1 MTTVEATA
9 QNATEFTL
17 ADTEQSVAQRF
28 ETLVERYGERL
39 AITDTSGSVTYSA
52 LNQLANRFAH
62 QIIARVPA
70 EKPARVALYLEKGIP
85 QIAAILAIL
94 KCGHTYVP
102 IDPAFPQARNR
113 YIYQES
119 QAALII
125 SNGASLAAA
134 QELAGD
140 DTAVLNLDAVPEH
153 NDSNNP
159 GVSVSPD
166 TLAYI
171 IYTSGSTG
179 TPKGVVQNNRNL
191 LHGCMRR
198 SNLQHVTP
206 EDRMTLLYSC
216 SVIASV
222 YCIFG
227 ALLNGAALFPYD
239 FHKEGVAKL
248 ADWMQSR
255 RITIYHSV
263 ASLFREFAA
272 QYRPEEDN
280 HFAIRLVTF
289 GGERVLTSDIE
300 LARKVFSPDIEF
312 YTGLGSTETGTI
324 RYYHIGPDTALDGD
338 VVPIGYPVEGVDIL
352 LLDENGVEV
361 APGQVGE
368 ITARSRYLA
377 LGYWKNLEASAK
389 AFSRDRQDPR
399 ITIYR
404 TGDLGQMDADGLL
417 HHRGRRDFQVK
428 IRGFR
433 VEVSEVEARL
443 LAHPDI
449 VEAVIVAREHQRE
462 TQLVAYLV
470 PVAGRA
476 PSVQQLRDHM
486 SATLSYYMIPTLYV
500 QLEQLPKT
508 PNNKVDRNA
517 LPSVT
522 ESLTLPGTP
531 YMPAQGKTEAR
542 LVEYCQELLGKDAVS
557 ITDNFFAL
565 GGHSLNAT
573 QLLAR
578 INEQFDVNLSMR
590 SIFEEKDLSALAA
603 HIDTLVTTHAGA
615 RKRSSTNSSTHN
627 GSDSGSEIHG
637 IEQGIAPAPV
647 GTRIPLS
654 SAQKRM
660 WLAEKLWGNS
670 RAYKISNS
678 VLLRG
683 ALNITALEQALAT
696 VLERHDILRTV
707 FPEDADGPY
716 QQVLPR
722 TSFSLNT
729 IDLRRE
735 PQKGR
740 ATRALAYCQ
749 KLLREADALAQGPL
763 FHAHLI
769 RIEDETAILA
779 LSFHHI
785 IYDNIWSS
793 GIFFTEL
800 GKLYGAL
807 DTGKTIAL
815 PSQSLQFAD
824 YAYWEQQRGVSP
836 TYREQLNYWRNQLA
850 ALPSPLDIPSDRARP
865 ATPDFSGGMVTFK
878 LPATLTA
885 ELQLLARQES
895 ATSFM
900 LLLAAWQLLLHRYT
914 QQNDILVGTP
924 SGRRPH
930 TQTENMIGLFINT
943 LVMRTDFSVVNCF
956 RDLLRQVRSTTIDA
970 FSNDQVPFE
979 DLVAEL
985 NPPRGSGEPPFFRH
999 LFIHRKERAGQ
1010 WKLPGLRVTPLT
1022 THAGGAK
1029 FDLTLSILE
1038 GDSTLAGTLE
1048 YRSALFDRQTA
1059 KNLALN
1065 LEQLLSSI
1073 AAMPDK
1079 PLAELPLL
1087 AAEEYRQVTQ
1097 QWNQTQAE
1105 LPMEAT
1111 VPQQFHQQ
1119 VKVHAD
1125 KTAVIGADTQLSYQ
1139 QLNLRAEGFAQELRA
1154 RGVKPGAL
1162 VAICMQRSTNLMV
1175 ALLAVWKA
1183 GGAFVPLDP
1192 MFPAERLGHILDD
1205 SGTKLLVTDNASRD
1219 KLPAFTG
1226 ETILLD
1232 ENCEF
1237 KACEQHPSQ
1246 AVSSP
1251 QAQPDAPAYVIYTS
1265 GSTGRPKGV
1274 QISQRSLVN
1283 FLCSMQK
1290 EPGFSADDTLLAL
1303 TTVCFD
1309 IALLELFLPL
1319 LSGGRL
1325 VIQDWKQS
1333 RDPKAIQATLQR
1345 ENIRV
1350 MQATPS
1356 TWRMLLDHGWQ
1367 GDPAVRVLC
1376 GGEAMGKD
1384 LASRLLDCGLE
1395 VWNLYGPTET
1405 TIWSSVCAVESP
1417 EDAAFIGMPIAN
1429 TTLYVLDSAAQP
1441 LPVGVPGELCIGGAG
1456 VAIGYYKREQL
1467 TRERF
1472 FSCEALDGERL
1483 YRTGDLAVRHR
1494 DGRIEYL
1501 GRMDHQVKIRG
1512 FRVEVG
1518 EIEARIAEIPS
1529 VRQCVVIAH
1538 DDESGGKY
1546 LAAYLLGQHPENS
1559 EPTTANIPSSD
1570 IPSFHIPTSEDLR
1583 RQLRLTLP
1591 EYMVPSLFIAVQSFP
1606 LTPNG
1611 KVDRKAFTAPDTGA
1625 NVQSTEP
1632 HPTPSTV
1639 IEQQSKTVGETS
1651 KAAATSEEISKIIR
1665 DVFESQLKISVT
1677 SMESSFFDLGGH
1689 SLSALNVIAQ
1699 LNKLFA
1705 LELPPTLLFD
1715 FPSVSALSQAISQF
1729 RDGKTEAQVLA
1740 TATIDEKTE
1749 LQVNSILT
1757 RLRDNQQASDLPS
1770 FPHGMKMQRSKIAS
1784 RLLAPLFAIKRHL
1797 VRTALQKLILK
1808 LEGGSTFSLTMR
1820 DLYRKYYD
1828 IQVGD
1833 FTSVRFE
1840 PSKLKRYTRVG
1851 KYSTIYPTVQFQ
1863 TADHPRNTLS
1873 THGIFY
1879 HSRLGFST
1887 GYELDRTNI
1896 EVGNDVWIGDG
1907 AKILYPTQKIGDG
1920 AVIAAGAVVIEDVPP
1935 YAVVAGYPARVVRY
1949 RFSQDTIAKLLELQW
1964 WSMSGRQL
1972 HHSRREFLKPLEGE
1986 RIR

>member
-28 ETLVERYGERL
+28 EKLVERYGDRL
-39 AITDTSGSVTYSA
+39 AITDASGSVTYSA

-125 SNGASLAAA
+125 GNGASLKAAR
-134 QELAGD
+134 ELAGD
-140 DTAVLNLDAVPEH
+140 DTAILNLDSVSEH

-159 GVSVSPD
+159 DIPVSPD

-198 SNLQHVTP
+198 SNLQNVTP

-239 FHKEGVAKL
+239 FHREGVEKL
-248 ADWMQSR
+248 ADWLKSR

-272 QYRPEEDN
+272 QYRPEEDDD
-280 HFAIRLVTF
+280 FPIRLVTF

-300 LARKVFSPDIEF
+300 LARKVFSPKIEF

-324 RYYHIGPDTALDGD
+324 RYFHIGPDTELDGD

-352 LLDENGVEV
+352 LLDENGAEV
-361 APGQVGE
+361 APGEVGE

-449 VEAVIVAREHQRE
+449 AEAVVVAREHERE

-470 PVAGRA
+470 PVEGAA
-476 PSVQQLRDHM
+476 PNVQQLRDHM
-486 SATLSYYMIPTLYV
+486 SEALNYYMIPTIYV

-517 LPSVT
+517 LPSAAA
-522 ESLTLPGTP
+522 SQMLPGTP
-531 YMPAQGKTEAR
+531 YIAAQGPTEAR
-542 LVEYCQELLGKDAVS
+542 LVAFCQELLGKETVS

-578 INEQFDVNLSMR
+578 INEQFDVNLDMR
-590 SIFEEKDLSALAA
+590 SIFEEKDLRALATR
-603 HIDTLVTTHAGA
+603 IDTVINTRTSNGIDTGA
-615 RKRSSTNSSTHN
+615 EEHVAEK
-627 GSDSGSEIHG
+627 G
-637 IEQGIAPAPV
+637 ITRAPAN
-647 GTRIPLS
+647 TRIPLS

-670 RAYKISNS
+670 QAYKISNS

-683 ALNITALEQALAT
+683 ALNIAALEQAIAAL
-696 VLERHDILRTV
+696 LERHDVLRTV
-707 FPEDADGPY
+707 FPEDAEGPY
-716 QQVLPR
+716 QQVLPH

-749 KLLREADALAQGPL
+749 KILREPDSLEQGPL

-769 RIEDETAILA
+769 RIDNETAILA

-793 GIFFTEL
+793 GIFFAEL

-807 DTGKTIAL
+807 NSGKVISL
-815 PSQSLQFAD
+815 PSQPLQFSD
-824 YAYWEQQRGVSP
+824 YAYWEQQRETVP
-836 TYREQLNYWRNQLA
+836 TYHQQLNYWRDQLS
-850 ALPSPLDIPSDRARP
+850 ALPSPLDVPADRVRP
-865 ATPDFSGGMVTFK
+865 EAPDFSGGMVTFK

-885 ELQLLARQES
+885 ELHLLARQES
-895 ATSFM
+895 ATGFM

-914 QQNDILVGTP
+914 QQSDIIVGTP

-930 TQTENMIGLFINT
+930 TQTESMIGLFINT
-943 LVMRTDFSVVNCF
+943 LVMRTDFSQAKSF
-956 RDLLRQVRSTTIDA
+956 RDLLQRVRTTTIDA

-985 NPPRGSGEPPFFRH
+985 NPPRASGEPPFFRH
-999 LFIHRKERAGQ
+999 LFIHRKQSAGQ
-1010 WKLPGLRVTPLT
+1010 WKLPGLRLTPLT

-1029 FDLTLSILE
+1029 FDLTLSMLE
-1038 GDSTLAGTLE
+1038 SDSTLSGTLE
-1048 YRSALFDRQTA
+1048 YRTALFDRETA
-1059 KNLALN
+1059 KNLTLN

-1073 AAMPDK
+1073 VAMPDK

-1087 AAEEYRQVTQ
+1087 APEEHRLVCR
-1097 QWNQTQAE
+1097 QWNQTRTE
-1105 LPMEAT
+1105 LPVEPT
-1111 VPQQFHQQ
+1111 VPQLFDQQ
-1119 VKVHAD
+1119 VHIHAT
-1125 KTAVIGADTQLSYQ
+1125 KTAVTGSDEQLSYQ
-1139 QLNLRAEGFAQELRA
+1139 QLNLRADGFAQELRV
-1154 RGVKPGAL
+1154 RGVKPGTL

-1192 MFPAERLGHILDD
+1192 MFPPERLGHILDD
-1205 SGTKLLVTDNASRD
+1205 SGTKLLVTDSASRD

-1232 ENCEF
+1232 ESAEF
-1237 KACEQHPSQ
+1237 ETSEKHPQQTASSQ
-1246 AVSSP
+1246 
-1251 QAQPDAPAYVIYTS
+1251 QAQPNAPAYVIYTS

-1283 FLCSMQK
+1283 FLCSMQEK
-1290 EPGFSADDTLLAL
+1290 PGFSADDTLLAL

-1333 RDPKAIQATLQR
+1333 RDPKAIQATLCR
-1345 ENIRV
+1345 ESISV

-1367 GDPAVRVLC
+1367 GNPGVRVLC

-1384 LASRLLDCGLE
+1384 LAGRLLDCGLQ

-1405 TIWSSVCAVESP
+1405 TIWSSVSAVESP
-1417 EDAAFIGMPIAN
+1417 ADSAFIGMPIAN
-1429 TTLYVLDSAAQP
+1429 TTLYVLDTAAQP
-1441 LPVGVPGELCIGGAG
+1441 LPAGVPGELCIGGEG
-1456 VAIGYYKREQL
+1456 VALGYYNREEL

-1472 FSCEALDGERL
+1472 FSCQTLNGERL
-1483 YRTGDLAVRHR
+1483 YRTGDLVVRHR

-1518 EIEARIAEIPS
+1518 EIEARIAENPA

-1546 LAAYLLGQHPENS
+1546 LVAYLLRQQAETSGQAIS
-1559 EPTTANIPSSD
+1559 ELPD
-1570 IPSFHIPTSEDLR
+1570 SETLR
-1583 RQLRLTLP
+1583 QQLRLTLP
-1591 EYMVPSLFIAVQSFP
+1591 EYMVPSVFVPVASFP

-1611 KVDRKAFTAPDTGA
+1611 KVDRKAFSPPSASATIP
-1625 NVQSTEP
+1625 STEV
-1632 HPTPSTV
+1632 HDTSGTAIDLQTKAIDETTKTIATPADIHKT
-1639 IEQQSKTVGETS
+1639 IQS
-1651 KAAATSEEISKIIR
+1651 
-1665 DVFESQLKISVT
+1665 VFESQLKTSVT
-1677 SMESSFFDLGGH
+1677 NLETSFFDLGGH
-1689 SLSALNVIAQ
+1689 SLSALNVIAR

-1715 FPSVSALSQAISQF
+1715 FPSVSALAQAISQF
-1729 RDGKTEAQVLA
+1729 QDGKSEAQVLA
-1740 TATIDEKTE
+1740 TASVDEKTE
-1749 LQVNSILT
+1749 LQVNSILD

-1784 RLLAPLFAIKRHL
+1784 MLLAPMFAIKRGL
-1797 VRTALQKLILK
+1797 VRIALEKLILK

-1828 IQVGD
+1828 IEVGD

-1879 HSRLGFST
+1879 HSRLGFSS
-1887 GYELDRTNI
+1887 GYELDRTTI

-1949 RFSQDTIAKLLELQW
+1949 RFSQETIPKLLEIQW
-1964 WSMSGRQL
+1964 WTMSGKQL

>member
-1 MTTVEATA
+1 MTTVEVTA

-28 ETLVERYGERL
+28 EKLAERYGDRL
-39 AITDTSGSVTYSA
+39 AITDASGSVTYSA

-62 QIIARVPA
+62 QILAQVPA

-125 SNGASLAAA
+125 SNSSSLTEAR
-134 QELAGD
+134 ELARD
-140 DTAVLNLDAVPEH
+140 DAAVLNLDSVSEH
-153 NDSNNP
+153 NDSSNP
-159 GVSVSPD
+159 DIPVSPD

-198 SNLQHVTP
+198 SNLQNVTP

-239 FHKEGVAKL
+239 FHREGVEKL
-248 ADWMQSR
+248 ADWLKSR

-272 QYRPEEDN
+272 QYRPEEDDN
-280 HFAIRLVTF
+280 FSIRLVTF
-289 GGERVLTSDIE
+289 GGERVLTSDIT
-300 LARKVFSPDIEF
+300 LARNVFSSNIEF

-324 RYYHIGPDTALDGD
+324 RYFHVGPDTELDGD

-352 LLDENGVEV
+352 LLDENGEEV
-361 APGQVGE
+361 APGKIGE

-377 LGYWKNLEASAK
+377 LGYWKNLEASTK

-449 VEAVIVAREHQRE
+449 TEAVIVAREHERE

-470 PVAGRA
+470 PSESAA
-476 PSVQQLRDHM
+476 LSVQQLRDHM
-486 SATLSYYMIPTLYV
+486 SETLNYYMIPTLYV

-508 PNNKVDRNA
+508 PNNKIDRNA

-522 ESLTLPGTP
+522 ESKTLPGTP
-531 YMPAQGKTEAR
+531 YMPPKGQTEAR
-542 LVEYCQELLGKDAVS
+542 LVEYCQELLGKDAIS

-578 INEQFDVNLSMR
+578 INEQFDVNLNMR
-590 SIFEEKDLSALAA
+590 SIFEEKDLRALAA
-603 HIDTLVTTHAGA
+603 RIDTLKAKAKAKT
-615 RKRSSTNSSTHN
+615 KTNTN
-627 GSDSGSEIHG
+627 TGDQIVDK
-637 IEQGIAPAPV
+637 GIARAPAD
-647 GTRIPLS
+647 TRIPLS

-670 RAYKISNS
+670 RAYRISNS

-683 ALNITALEQALAT
+683 ALNISALEQAIAT
-696 VLERHDILRTV
+696 LLERHNVLRTV
-707 FPEDADGPY
+707 FPEDAEGPY
-716 QQVLPR
+716 QQVLPH

-729 IDLRRE
+729 IDLRKE

-749 KLLREADALAQGPL
+749 KILREPDSLKQGPL

-769 RIEDETAILA
+769 RIDNETAILV

-800 GKLYGAL
+800 GNLYGAL
-807 DTGKTIAL
+807 DTGRAISL
-815 PSQSLQFAD
+815 PSQPLQFSD
-824 YAYWEQQRGVSP
+824 FAYWEQQREASP
-836 TYREQLNYWRNQLA
+836 AYRQQLNYWRNQLT
-850 ALPSPLDIPSDRARP
+850 ALPTPLDVPADRTRP
-865 ATPDFSGGMVTFK
+865 EEPDFKGGMVTFK

-885 ELQLLARQES
+885 ELHLLARQES

-914 QQNDILVGTP
+914 QQNDIIIGTP

-930 TQTENMIGLFINT
+930 TQTESMIGLFINT
-943 LVMRTDFSVVNCF
+943 LVMRTDFSQARNF
-956 RDLLRQVRSTTIDA
+956 RDLLQQVRTTTIDA

-985 NPPRGSGEPPFFRH
+985 NPPRASGEPPFFRH
-999 LFIHRKERAGQ
+999 LFIHRKQSAGQ
-1010 WKLPGLRVTPLT
+1010 WTLPGLRVTPLT

-1038 GDSTLAGTLE
+1038 GESSLSGTLE
-1048 YRSALFDRQTA
+1048 YRSALFDRETA
-1059 KNLALN
+1059 KNLTLN

-1073 AAMPDK
+1073 VAMPDK
-1079 PLAELPLL
+1079 PLTQLPLL
-1087 AAEEYRQVTQ
+1087 ATEERSLVCQ
-1097 QWNQTQAE
+1097 QWNQTQTE
-1105 LPMEAT
+1105 LPKQAT
-1111 VPQQFHQQ
+1111 VPQLFDQQ
-1119 VKVHAD
+1119 VKIHAA
-1125 KTAVIGADTQLSYQ
+1125 KTAVTGSDEQLSYQ
-1139 QLNLRAEGFAQELRA
+1139 QLNLRAEGFAQELRT
-1154 RGVKPGAL
+1154 RGVKSGTL

-1205 SGTKLLVTDNASRD
+1205 SGTKLLVTDGASRD
-1219 KLPAFTG
+1219 QLPSFTG
-1226 ETILLD
+1226 EAILLD
-1232 ENCEF
+1232 ASARFESSENATYE
-1237 KACEQHPSQ
+1237 AISATQEVSLEGEQ
-1246 AVSSP
+1246 
-1251 QAQPDAPAYVIYTS
+1251 QAQPGAPAYVIYTS

-1283 FLCSMQK
+1283 FLCSMQEK
-1290 EPGFSADDTLLAL
+1290 PGFSTDDTLLAL

-1333 RDPKAIQATLQR
+1333 RDPKAIQSTLRR
-1345 ENIRV
+1345 ENISV

-1367 GDPAVRVLC
+1367 GDPGVRVLC

-1384 LASRLLDCGLE
+1384 LAGRLLDCGLQ

-1405 TIWSSVCAVESP
+1405 TIWSSVSAVESP
-1417 EDAAFIGMPIAN
+1417 NDSAFIGMPIAN
-1429 TTLYVLDSAAQP
+1429 TTLYVLDTAAQP
-1441 LPVGVPGELCIGGAG
+1441 LPAGVPGELCIGGEG
-1456 VAIGYYKREQL
+1456 VALGYYNREEL

-1472 FSCEALDGERL
+1472 FSCQALNGERL
-1483 YRTGDLAVRHR
+1483 YRTGDLVVRHR

-1512 FRVEVG
+1512 FRVEIG
-1518 EIEARIAEIPS
+1518 EIEARIAENPS

-1546 LAAYLLGQHPENS
+1546 LVAYLLGQQAETSGQTIS
-1559 EPTTANIPSSD
+1559 ELPD
-1570 IPSFHIPTSEDLR
+1570 SETLR
-1583 RQLRLTLP
+1583 QQLRLTLP
-1591 EYMVPSLFIAVQSFP
+1591 EYMVPSVFIPVASFP

-1611 KVDRKAFTAPDTGA
+1611 KVDRKAFAPPSTSA
-1625 NVQSTEP
+1625 TIPSTEVRDTSGTAIDQQTKADGGTAKTIA
-1632 HPTPSTV
+1632 TPVDINKT
-1639 IEQQSKTVGETS
+1639 IQS
-1651 KAAATSEEISKIIR
+1651 
-1665 DVFESQLKISVT
+1665 VFESQLKTSVT
-1677 SMESSFFDLGGH
+1677 NLETSFFDLGGH
-1689 SLSALNVIAQ
+1689 SLSALNVIAR

-1715 FPSVSALSQAISQF
+1715 FPSVSALAQAISQF
-1729 RDGKTEAQVLA
+1729 RDGKSEAQVLA
-1740 TATIDEKTE
+1740 TATVDEKTE
-1749 LQVNSILT
+1749 LQVNSILG
-1757 RLRDNQQASDLPS
+1757 RLRENQQASDLPS

-1784 RLLAPLFAIKRHL
+1784 MLLAPMFAIKRGL
-1797 VRTALQKLILK
+1797 VRIALQKLILK

-1828 IQVGD
+1828 IEVDD

-1851 KYSTIYPTVQFQ
+1851 RYSTIYPTVQFQ

-1879 HSRLGFST
+1879 HSRLGFSA
-1887 GYELDRTNI
+1887 GYELDRTTI

-1935 YAVVAGYPARVVRY
+1935 YAVVAGYPARIVRY
-1949 RFSQDTIAKLLELQW
+1949 RFSQETIAKLLELQW
-1964 WSMSGRQL
+1964 WTMSGKQL

-1986 RIR
+1986 KIR

>member
-1 MTTVEATA
+1 MTTVEASA

-28 ETLVERYGERL
+28 EKLVERYGDHL
-39 AITDTSGSVTYSA
+39 AITDASGSVTYSA

-62 QIIARVPA
+62 QIIARVPT

-125 SNGASLAAA
+125 GNGASLKAAR
-134 QELAGD
+134 ELAGD
-140 DTAVLNLDAVPEH
+140 DTAVLDLDSVSEH

-159 GVSVSPD
+159 DVSVSPD

-198 SNLQHVTP
+198 SNLQNVVP

-227 ALLNGAALFPYD
+227 ALLNGAGLFPYD
-239 FHKEGVAKL
+239 FHREGVEKL
-248 ADWMQSR
+248 ADWLKSR

-272 QYRPEEDN
+272 QYRPKENDD
-280 HFAIRLVTF
+280 FSIRLVTF

-300 LARKVFSPDIEF
+300 LARKVFSPNIEF

-324 RYYHIGPDTALDGD
+324 RYFHIGPDTELDGD

-352 LLDENGVEV
+352 LLDENGAEV
-361 APGQVGE
+361 APGEVGE

-443 LAHPDI
+443 LAHCDI
-449 VEAVIVAREHQRE
+449 AEAVVVAREHERE

-470 PVAGRA
+470 PVAGSA

-486 SATLSYYMIPTLYV
+486 SETLNYYMIPTLYV

-522 ESLTLPGTP
+522 ESQTLPGTP
-531 YMPAQGKTEAR
+531 YMPPKGQTEAR
-542 LVEYCQELLGKDAVS
+542 LVEYCQELLGKDAIS

-578 INEQFDVNLSMR
+578 INEQFDVNLNMR
-590 SIFEEKDLSALAA
+590 SIFEEKDLRALAA
-603 HIDTLVTTHAGA
+603 RIDTFNPDIN
-615 RKRSSTNSSTHN
+615 TNT
-627 GSDSGSEIHG
+627 GDRVVEK
-637 IEQGIAPAPV
+637 GIASAPAD
-647 GTRIPLS
+647 TRIPLS

-683 ALNITALEQALAT
+683 TLNIAALEQAIAT
-696 VLERHDILRTV
+696 LLERHDVLRTV

-716 QQVLPR
+716 QQVLPH

-749 KLLREADALAQGPL
+749 KILREPDSLEQGPL
-763 FHAHLI
+763 FRAHLI
-769 RIEDETAILA
+769 RIDDETAILA

-793 GIFFTEL
+793 GIFFAEL

-807 DTGKTIAL
+807 NAGRAISL
-815 PSQSLQFAD
+815 PLQPLQFSD
-824 YAYWEQQRGVSP
+824 FAYWEQQREASP
-836 TYREQLNYWRNQLA
+836 AYHEQLNYWRNQLA
-850 ALPSPLDIPSDRARP
+850 ALPTPLDVPTDRARP
-865 ATPDFSGGMVTFK
+865 EAPDFNGGMVTFK

-885 ELQLLARQES
+885 ELQLLAHQES

-914 QQNDILVGTP
+914 QQNDIIVGTP

-930 TQTENMIGLFINT
+930 TQTESMIGLFINT
-943 LVMRTDFSVVNCF
+943 LVMRTDFSQAKNF
-956 RDLLRQVRSTTIDA
+956 RDLLQQVRTTTIDA

-1038 GDSTLAGTLE
+1038 GESTLSGTLE
-1048 YRSALFDRQTA
+1048 YRSALFDRETA
-1059 KNLALN
+1059 KNLTLN

-1073 AAMPDK
+1073 VAMPEK

-1087 AAEEYRQVTQ
+1087 AAEERNLVCQ
-1097 QWNQTQAE
+1097 QWNQTQTA
-1105 LPMEAT
+1105 LPVEAT
-1111 VPQQFHQQ
+1111 VPQLFDQQ
-1119 VKVHAD
+1119 VQIHAT
-1125 KTAVIGADTQLSYQ
+1125 KTAVIGTDAQLSYQ

-1205 SGTKLLVTDNASRD
+1205 SDTKLLITDSASRD
-1219 KLPAFTG
+1219 QLPTFTG

-1232 ENCEF
+1232 ASANFESSERT
-1237 KACEQHPSQ
+1237 AYELPPSTQ
-1246 AVSSP
+1246 ALSSEEAQQP
-1251 QAQPDAPAYVIYTS
+1251 QPNAPAYVIYTS

-1283 FLCSMQK
+1283 FLCSMQEK
-1290 EPGFSADDTLLAL
+1290 PGFSADDTLLAL

-1333 RDPKAIQATLQR
+1333 RDPKAIQATLRR
-1345 ENIRV
+1345 ESVSV

-1367 GDPAVRVLC
+1367 GDPSVRVLC

-1384 LASRLLDCGLE
+1384 LATRLLDRGQE

-1405 TIWSSVCAVESP
+1405 TIWSSVSAVATP
-1417 EDAAFIGMPIAN
+1417 EDSAFIGMPIAN

-1441 LPVGVPGELCIGGAG
+1441 LPVGVPGELCIGGEG
-1456 VAIGYYKREQL
+1456 VAIGYYNREEL
-1467 TRERF
+1467 NRKRF
-1472 FSCEALDGERL
+1472 FSCHALNGERL

-1546 LAAYLLGQHPENS
+1546 LAAYLLGQQLETSGQAITDLP
-1559 EPTTANIPSSD
+1559 D
-1570 IPSFHIPTSEDLR
+1570 SEDLR

-1591 EYMVPSLFIAVQSFP
+1591 EYMVPTLFIPVASFP

-1611 KVDRKAFTAPDTGA
+1611 KVDRKAFAPPNTSA
-1625 NVQSTEP
+1625 TT
-1632 HPTPSTV
+1632 HPTEIRDISSTA
-1639 IEQQSKTVGETS
+1639 IEQENKAVSENSTAAAMQEDISKT
-1651 KAAATSEEISKIIR
+1651 IQ

-1677 SMESSFFDLGGH
+1677 NVESSFFDLGGH
-1689 SLSALNVIAQ
+1689 SLSALNVMAQ
-1699 LNKLFA
+1699 LNKLFV

-1729 RDGKTEAQVLA
+1729 RNGKTEAQVLA

-1749 LQVNSILT
+1749 LQVSSILE
-1757 RLRDNQQASDLPS
+1757 RLRDNRLASDLPT

-1784 RLLAPLFAIKRHL
+1784 KLLAPMFAMQRHL
-1797 VRTALQKLILK
+1797 VRTVIQKLILK

-1840 PSKLKRYTRVG
+1840 PSKLKRNTRVG

-1887 GYELDRTNI
+1887 GYELDRTKI

-1964 WSMSGRQL
+1964 WTMSGKQL

-1986 RIR
+1986 RVR